1 MKRFRTLSCDLPDSL
16 KHQFQKIRQGTLEE
30 ALSVFGSLFFKVEQ
44 FERLRRY
51 AVSEEEIQSWNE
63 LRLTKYPELS
73 KRKAARRI
81 KSETGSFRSV
91 ETIRRHLGTGA
102 IPTGNNVG
110 ITE

>member
-1 MKRFRTLSCDLPDSL
+1 MSDSL

-30 ALSVFGSLFFKVEQ
+30 ALSVFESLSFKVEQ
-44 FERLRRY
+44 FERLRRH
-51 AVSEEEIQSWNE
+51 AVSEEEVQSWNE
-63 LRLTKYPELS
+63 LRKEYPPHLS
-73 KRKAARRI
+73 KRKAAGRI

-102 IPTGNNVG
+102 IPRGNNGG